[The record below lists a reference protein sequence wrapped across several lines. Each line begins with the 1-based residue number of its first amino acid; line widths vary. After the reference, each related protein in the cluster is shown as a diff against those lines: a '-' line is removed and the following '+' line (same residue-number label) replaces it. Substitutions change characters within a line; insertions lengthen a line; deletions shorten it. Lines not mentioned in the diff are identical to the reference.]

1 MGGPG
6 VLAIGWNGLK
16 NQTPAL
22 EYVTIP
28 ALAIE
33 WDGWRPK
40 CEGGN
45 QIYKPPIV
53 QEVRKVNVESCNENV
68 KNVVIQNVENVI
80 VKNVENV
87 EAKNVQNVIV
97 KNVVSATGMKT
108 VMVKRKIWTQRKN
121 GLFGWSYKTVKTEI
135 LNRSKYPH

>member
-1 MGGPG
+1 MNAIPSTGTDGRITDWLQKRGPGKGVCVKSVQEGWMGGPG

-45 QIYKPPIV
+45 QI
-53 QEVRKVNVESCNENV
+53 
-68 KNVVIQNVENVI
+68 
-80 VKNVENV
+80 
-87 EAKNVQNVIV
+87 
-97 KNVVSATGMKT
+97 
-108 VMVKRKIWTQRKN
+108 
-121 GLFGWSYKTVKTEI
+121 
-135 LNRSKYPH
+135 

>member
-1 MGGPG
+1 M
-6 VLAIGWNGLK
+6 
-16 NQTPAL
+16 
-22 EYVTIP
+22 
-28 ALAIE
+28 
-33 WDGWRPK
+33 
-40 CEGGN
+40 
-45 QIYKPPIV
+45 
-53 QEVRKVNVESCNENV
+53 
-68 KNVVIQNVENVI
+68 
-80 VKNVENV
+80 KNVENV